1 MARRVDEVEL
11 IGLPIVC
18 RVHNADGIRLDG
30 DAALALDV
38 HGVEQLSLHIAFLDG
53 VRELE
58 DAVRYGGLAVVDV
71 RNDGE
76 VADVRGICRIH
87 ERHCTGFACIM
98 ARHCQPLHPFPHDTP
113 AKKKPATRA
122 GFTSNGVKML

>member
-1 MARRVDEVEL
+1 MA
-11 IGLPIVC
+11 
-18 RVHNADGIRLDG
+18 LDG
-30 DAALALDV
+30 DAALALDI
-38 HGVEQLSLHIAFLDG
+38 HGVEQLSLHVALG
-53 VRELE
+53 HGARELE
-58 DAVRYGGLAVVDV
+58 DAVGQRGLAVVDV
-71 RNDGE
+71 RDDGE

-98 ARHCQPLHPFPHDTP
+98 ARHCQPLDPFPHDTP